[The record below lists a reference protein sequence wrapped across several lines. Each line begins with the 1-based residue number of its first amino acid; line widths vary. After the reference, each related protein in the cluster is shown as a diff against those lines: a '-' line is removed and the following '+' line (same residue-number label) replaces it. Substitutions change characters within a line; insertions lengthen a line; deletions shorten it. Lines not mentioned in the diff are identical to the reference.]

1 EAFIIN
7 ISAETRHYCMRF
19 GSLEM
24 SMARGACN
32 RSLTIESDDD
42 TKKLSITGKGLTT
55 DHLKDLGMTSGLV
68 DGMMEV
74 TQSMR
79 GYKGDEIEWALVGG
93 ICLFNMDRDSPAF
106 KPTYEEKTQIETIQE
121 TLLLILKIK
130 LRHEGKPLKYLA
142 SYIEFVTKTHSF
154 ATG

>member
-1 EAFIIN
+1 
-7 ISAETRHYCMRF
+7 
-19 GSLEM
+19 
-24 SMARGACN
+24 
-32 RSLTIESDDD
+32 
-42 TKKLSITGKGLTT
+42 
-55 DHLKDLGMTSGLV
+55 MTSGLV

-106 KPTYEEKTQIETIQE
+106 NPTYEEKTQIETIQVNPKLGKCQEFPKNHFQE

>member
-1 EAFIIN
+1 
-7 ISAETRHYCMRF
+7 
-19 GSLEM
+19 
-24 SMARGACN
+24 
-32 RSLTIESDDD
+32 
-42 TKKLSITGKGLTT
+42 
-55 DHLKDLGMTSGLV
+55 MTSGLV

-106 KPTYEEKTQIETIQE
+106 KPTYEEKTQIETIQVNCKIGKSKLKKHFQE

-142 SYIEFVTKTHSF
+142 SYIESATKTHSF
-154 ATG
+154 AKG

>member
-1 EAFIIN
+1 
-7 ISAETRHYCMRF
+7 
-19 GSLEM
+19 
-24 SMARGACN
+24 
-32 RSLTIESDDD
+32 
-42 TKKLSITGKGLTT
+42 
-55 DHLKDLGMTSGLV
+55 MTSGLV

-106 KPTYEEKTQIETIQE
+106 KPTYEEKTQIETIQVNPKFGISKLKNHFQE